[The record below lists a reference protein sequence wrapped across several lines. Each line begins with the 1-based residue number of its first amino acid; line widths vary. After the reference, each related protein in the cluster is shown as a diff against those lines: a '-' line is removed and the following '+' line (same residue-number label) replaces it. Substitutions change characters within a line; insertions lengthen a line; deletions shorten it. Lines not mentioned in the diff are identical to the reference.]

1 MAKIQSQPDGNA
13 SQHERG
19 DEEHMKISTARINI
33 VLFMTLFID
42 LLGFTV
48 ILPLMPKLLE
58 FYGSDGSVSSVDFIY
73 Y

>member
-1 MAKIQSQPDGNA
+1 MQSQSVKDG
-13 SQHERG
+13 SG
-19 DEEHMKISTARINI
+19 DEKREEEHMKISAARINI

-58 FYGSDGSVSSVDFIY
+58 YYGKDGSVCIF
-73 Y
+73 

>member
-1 MAKIQSQPDGNA
+1 MASAESRTGGN
-13 SQHERG
+13 G
-19 DEEHMKISTARINI
+19 FKVNKTDDEHLKISATKINI

-58 FYGSDGSVSSVDFIY
+58 FYGKDGSVSKMNC
-73 Y
+73 